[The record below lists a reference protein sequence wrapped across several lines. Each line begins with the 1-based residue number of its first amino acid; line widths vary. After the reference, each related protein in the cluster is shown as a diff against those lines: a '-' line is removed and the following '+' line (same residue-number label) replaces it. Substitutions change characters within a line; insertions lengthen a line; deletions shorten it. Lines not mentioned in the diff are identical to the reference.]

1 VIVESLI
8 HPIAVALEVAGIV
21 AIAAGTLWATV
32 FAAHRFF
39 VVRAVPTTVFEN
51 YREHLSRGILLGLEL
66 LVAADIIR
74 TLVVEPSFRSV
85 GVLGL
90 IVVVRTFLS
99 FTLEVE
105 VTGRWPWQPRPEARH
120 DAGG

>member
-1 VIVESLI
+1 MVEYLI
-8 HPIAVALEVAGIV
+8 QPIAAALEIGGIV
-21 AIAAGTLWATV
+21 AISIGMLWATIL
-32 FAAHRFF
+32 AGHRLLIRR
-39 VVRAVPTTVFEN
+39 VQPVLVFES

-90 IVVVRTFLS
+90 IVLVRTFLS

-105 VTGRWPWQPRPEARH
+105 VTGRWPWQPRSGPTRETA
-120 DAGG
+120 A

>member
-1 VIVESLI
+1 MIEYLI
-8 HPIAVALEVAGIV
+8 HPIAAALEFGG
-21 AIAAGTLWATV
+21 IAAITIGTLWATLL
-32 FAAHRFF
+32 AGHRFLF
-39 VVRAVPTTVFEN
+39 RRVQPVLVFDS

-66 LVAADIIR
+66 LVAADIVR

-105 VTGRWPWQPRPEARH
+105 VTGRWPWQPRSGPDREPAT
-120 DAGG
+120 